1 MTKEEDLENEDM
13 DSDFDETDHGPM
25 NNGHNNHHSVIK
37 INISFPFFNHQSFLF
52 LTIRKTNVWTK
63 D

>member
-1 MTKEEDLENEDM
+1 MTKDEDLENEEM

-37 INISFPFFNHQSFLF
+37 INI
-52 LTIRKTNVWTK
+52 
-63 D
+63 

>member
-37 INISFPFFNHQSFLF
+37 IIIKFYVPIINHLF